1 MSSGEILNFLPA
13 CPLVSRARRGILP
26 AAPQNRDPGS
36 NLVTGAPDQ
45 QRIMP
50 QEAARCAASGER
62 KLWDSNQPFALSL
75 ARPSASSAVPPF
87 AEPLLPFSV
96 TVAFTSDD
104 PLRFSTATAF
114 SSFVTLMSQVL
125 SGFETLQHPT
135 GQLVHTFNE

>member
-13 CPLVSRARRGILP
+13 CPLVSRARCGILH
-26 AAPQNRDPGS
+26 AAAQNRDPGS

-45 QRIMP
+45 QRITP
-50 QEAARCAASGER
+50 QRGGALRSIRGT
-62 KLWDSNQPFALSL
+62 KTVDSNQPFALSL

-96 TVAFTSDD
+96 TVALVSDD
-104 PLRFSTATAF
+104 PLRFSTVTVF

-125 SGFETLQHPT
+125 SGQDTPTPNGPT
-135 GQLVHTFNE
+135 GSCVH